1 MSFDDT
7 GKRYFCVKRIT
18 EMIAFPNAKINIG
31 LNVVAKRS
39 DGYHDI
45 ETVFYPVLLQDALE
59 VKPMRPLDPAQL
71 RKRLEAGLLVQPD
84 DVFLRNPLLRRR
96 KEEEIPCC
104 SLEMTGNEFP
114 FKAADNLVV
123 KAYLMLQQDFDLP
136 SIDIKLHKHIPSGA
150 GLGGGSSDCAF
161 MISLLNRRF
170 NLRMRES
177 MMERYAARLG
187 SDCAFFITNTPSIA
201 TGRGEILNPLSLS
214 LNGYTILLVKPDVSV
229 STAEAYGS
237 LTPKQPEIPL
247 ADAIKRPVAEWK
259 DCVFNDFETTVFA
272 KYPILAD
279 IKRKL
284 YTMGAVYS
292 AMSGSGSTVYGL
304 FSQPLDNPADQ
315 FPGMFTCQREMA

>member
-1 MSFDDT
+1 M
-7 GKRYFCVKRIT
+7 IT
-18 EMIAFPNAKINIG
+18 FPNAKINIG

-59 VKPMRPLDPAQL
+59 IKPMRPLDPAQL

-84 DVFLRNPLLRRR
+84 DAFMPYRLFPK
-96 KEEEIPCC
+96 KEDIPCC

-123 KAYLMLQQDFDLP
+123 KAYLLLQQDFDLP

-161 MISLLNRRF
+161 MITLLNRRF

-187 SDCAFFITNTPSIA
+187 SDCAFFISNTPSIA
-201 TGRGEILNPLSLS
+201 TGRGEILNPINLSLK
-214 LNGYTILLVKPDVSV
+214 GYTILLVKPDVAV
-229 STAEAYGS
+229 STAEAYAGV
-237 LTPKQPEIPL
+237 TPKQPDVALSE
-247 ADAIKRPVAEWK
+247 AVMRPVSEWK
-259 DCVFNDFETTVFA
+259 DCVFNDFEPSVFK
-272 KYPILAD
+272 KYPLLAD
-279 IKRKL
+279 IKQKL
-284 YTMGAVYS
+284 YDLGADYA
-292 AMSGSGSTVYGL
+292 AMTGSGSTIYGL
-304 FSQPLDNPADQ
+304 FRQPLDNPADL
-315 FPGMFTCQREMA
+315 FPGMFTCQREM

>member
-1 MSFDDT
+1 
-7 GKRYFCVKRIT
+7 
-18 EMIAFPNAKINIG
+18 MIAFPNAKINIG
-31 LNVVAKRS
+31 LNVVAKRT

-59 VKPMRPLDPAQL
+59 ISLMRPLDPAGL

-84 DVFLRNPLLRRR
+84 DAFMPYRILPK
-96 KEEEIPCC
+96 KEDIPCC

-187 SDCAFFITNTPSIA
+187 SDCAFFISNTPSIA
-201 TGRGEILNPLSLS
+201 TGRGEILNPISLS
-214 LNGYTILLVKPDVSV
+214 LKGYTILLVKPEESV
-229 STAEAYGS
+229 STAEAYSGVTPHKPDIS
-237 LTPKQPEIPL
+237 LAE
-247 ADAIKRPVAEWK
+247 AVMRPVCEWK
-259 DCVFNDFETTVFA
+259 DCVFNDFEPSVFA
-272 KYPILAD
+272 KHPLLGE
-279 IKRKL
+279 IKQKL
-284 YTMGAVYS
+284 YDLGAEYA
-292 AMSGSGSTVYGL
+292 AMTGSGSTIYGI
-304 FSQPLDNPADQ
+304 FRQPLDNPADL
-315 FPGMFTCQREMA
+315 FPGMFTCQREM

>member
-1 MSFDDT
+1 
-7 GKRYFCVKRIT
+7 
-18 EMIAFPNAKINIG
+18 MIAFPNAKINVG
-31 LNVVAKRS
+31 LNVVARRP

-59 VKPMRPLDPAQL
+59 ITLMRPLDPAQL
-71 RKRLEAGLLVQPD
+71 RKRIEAGLLVQPD
-84 DVFLRNPLLRRR
+84 DVFMPFRLRRR
-96 KEEEIPCC
+96 KEDIPCC

-114 FKAADNLVV
+114 FVAADNLVV

-161 MISLLNRRF
+161 MITLLNRRF
-170 NLRMRES
+170 NLRMRDS

-187 SDCAFFITNTPSIA
+187 SDCAFFISNTPSIA
-201 TGRGEILNPLSLS
+201 TGRGEILNPVGLSLK
-214 LNGYTILLVKPDVSV
+214 GYSVLLVKPDVSV
-229 STAEAYGS
+229 STAEAYAS

-247 ADAIKRPVAEWK
+247 AEAIRRPVAEWK

-272 KYPILAD
+272 KYPLLAD
-279 IKRKL
+279 IKRRL
-284 YTMGAVYS
+284 YSMGAVYA

-304 FSQPLDNPADQ
+304 FRESLDNPADE
-315 FPGMFTCQREMA
+315 FPGMFVCQRQMA

>member
-1 MSFDDT
+1 
-7 GKRYFCVKRIT
+7 
-18 EMIAFPNAKINIG
+18 MIAFPNAKINIG
-31 LNVVAKRS
+31 LNVVAKRA

-84 DVFLRNPLLRRR
+84 DVFLPYHRLFR
-96 KEEEIPCC
+96 KKEDIPCC

-123 KAYLMLQQDFDLP
+123 KAYLLLQQDFDLP

-187 SDCAFFITNTPSIA
+187 SDCAFFISNTPSIA
-201 TGRGEILNPLSLS
+201 TGRGEILNPISLS
-214 LNGYTILLVKPDVSV
+214 LKGYTILLVKPDVSV
-229 STAEAYGS
+229 STAEAYAS

-247 ADAIKRPVAEWK
+247 AEAIKRPVAEWK

-272 KYPILAD
+272 KYPLLAE
-279 IKRKL
+279 IKQKL
-284 YTMGAVYS
+284 YSMGAVYA

-304 FSQPLDNPADQ
+304 FRVPIENSADI
-315 FPGMFTCQREMA
+315 FPDMFTCQREMA

>member
-1 MSFDDT
+1 M
-7 GKRYFCVKRIT
+7 IT
-18 EMIAFPNAKINIG
+18 FPNAKINIG

-59 VKPMRPLDPAQL
+59 IKPMRPLDPAQL
-71 RKRLEAGLLVQPD
+71 RKRIETGLLVQPD
-84 DVFLRNPLLRRR
+84 DVFLRNPLFHRR
-96 KEEEIPCC
+96 KDEEIPCC
-104 SLEMTGNEFP
+104 SLEITGNDFP

-136 SIDIKLHKHIPSGA
+136 SIDIKLYKHIPSGA

-170 NLRMRES
+170 NLRMRQS

-187 SDCAFFITNTPSIA
+187 SDCAFFISNTPALA
-201 TGRGEILNPLSLS
+201 TGRGEILNPVSMSLK
-214 LNGYTILLVKPDVSV
+214 GYTILLVKPHVSV
-229 STAEAYGS
+229 STAEAYAS

-247 ADAIKRPVAEWK
+247 AEAIKRPVAEWK

-272 KYPILAD
+272 KYPLLAD
-279 IKRKL
+279 IKQTL
-284 YTMGAVYS
+284 YSLGAVYAS
-292 AMSGSGSTVYGL
+292 MSGSGSTLYGL
-304 FSQPLDNPADQ
+304 FRSPIDNPSDM
-315 FPGMFTCQREMA
+315 FPDMFTCQREMA

>member
-1 MSFDDT
+1 
-7 GKRYFCVKRIT
+7 
-18 EMIAFPNAKINIG
+18 MIAFPNAKINIG
-31 LNVVAKRS
+31 LNVVAKRA

-84 DVFLRNPLLRRR
+84 DVFLPYHRLFR
-96 KEEEIPCC
+96 KKEDIPCC

-123 KAYLMLQQDFDLP
+123 KAYLLLQQDFDLP

-170 NLRMRES
+170 NLRMRDS

-187 SDCAFFITNTPSIA
+187 SDCAFFISNTPSIA
-201 TGRGEILNPLSLS
+201 TGRGEILNPISLS
-214 LNGYTILLVKPDVSV
+214 LKGYTILLVKPDVSV
-229 STAEAYGS
+229 STAEAYAS

-247 ADAIKRPVAEWK
+247 AEAIKRPVTEWK

-272 KYPILAD
+272 KYPLLAD
-279 IKRKL
+279 IKQKL
-284 YTMGAVYS
+284 YSMGAVYA
-292 AMSGSGSTVYGL
+292 AMSGSGSTIYGL
-304 FSQPLDNPADQ
+304 FRTPVDNPSDL

>member
-1 MSFDDT
+1 
-7 GKRYFCVKRIT
+7 
-18 EMIAFPNAKINIG
+18 MIAFPNAKINIG

-59 VKPMRPLDPAQL
+59 IKPMRPLDPAQL

-84 DVFLRNPLLRRR
+84 DVFMPYRLFRR
-96 KEEEIPCC
+96 KEDIPCC
-104 SLEMTGNEFP
+104 SLEMTGTEFP

-123 KAYLMLQQDFDLP
+123 KAYLLLQQDFDLP

-161 MISLLNRRF
+161 MITLLNRRF
-170 NLRMRES
+170 NLRMRDS

-187 SDCAFFITNTPSIA
+187 SDCAFFISNTPALA
-201 TGRGEILNPLSLS
+201 TGRGEVLSPVSLS
-214 LNGYTILLVKPDVSV
+214 LKGYTILLVKPDVSV
-229 STAEAYGS
+229 STTEAYAS
-237 LTPKQPEIPL
+237 LTPKQPVIPL
-247 ADAIKRPVAEWK
+247 AEAIKRPVTEWK
-259 DCVFNDFETTVFA
+259 DCVFNDFEPSVFA
-272 KYPILAD
+272 KYPLLAD
-279 IKRKL
+279 IKQKL
-284 YTMGAVYS
+284 YSMGAVYS

-304 FSQPLDNPADQ
+304 FREPLDNPADQ

>member
-1 MSFDDT
+1 
-7 GKRYFCVKRIT
+7 
-18 EMIAFPNAKINIG
+18 MIAFPNAKINVG
-31 LNVVAKRS
+31 LNVVARRP

-59 VKPMRPLDPAQL
+59 ITLMRPLDPAQL
-71 RKRLEAGLLVQPD
+71 RKRIEAGLLVQPD
-84 DVFLRNPLLRRR
+84 DVFMPFRLRRR
-96 KEEEIPCC
+96 KEDIPCC

-114 FKAADNLVV
+114 FVAADNLVV

-161 MISLLNRRF
+161 MITLLNRRF
-170 NLRMRES
+170 NLRMRDS

-187 SDCAFFITNTPSIA
+187 SDCAFFISNTPSIA
-201 TGRGEILNPLSLS
+201 TGRGEILNPVGLSLK
-214 LNGYTILLVKPDVSV
+214 GYSVLLVKPDVSV
-229 STAEAYGS
+229 STAEAYAS

-247 ADAIKRPVAEWK
+247 AEAIRRPVAEWK

-272 KYPILAD
+272 KYPLLAD
-279 IKRKL
+279 IKRRL
-284 YTMGAVYS
+284 YSMGAVYA

-304 FSQPLDNPADQ
+304 FRESLDNPADE
-315 FPGMFTCQREMA
+315 FPGMFVCQREMA

>member
-1 MSFDDT
+1 
-7 GKRYFCVKRIT
+7 
-18 EMIAFPNAKINIG
+18 MIAFPNAKINIG

-59 VKPMRPLDPAQL
+59 IKPMRPLDPAQL

-84 DVFLRNPLLRRR
+84 DVFMPYRLFRR
-96 KEEEIPCC
+96 KEDIPCC

-123 KAYLMLQQDFDLP
+123 KAYLLLQQDFDLP

-161 MISLLNRRF
+161 MITLLNRRF
-170 NLRMRES
+170 NLRMRDS

-187 SDCAFFITNTPSIA
+187 SDCAFFISNTPALA
-201 TGRGEILNPLSLS
+201 TGRGEVLSPVSLS
-214 LNGYTILLVKPDVSV
+214 LKGYTILLVKPDVSV
-229 STAEAYGS
+229 STTEAYAS
-237 LTPKQPEIPL
+237 LTPKQPVIPL
-247 ADAIKRPVAEWK
+247 AEAIKRPVTEWK
-259 DCVFNDFETTVFA
+259 DCLFNDFEPSVFA
-272 KYPILAD
+272 KYPLLAD
-279 IKRKL
+279 IKQKL
-284 YTMGAVYS
+284 YSMGAVYS

-304 FSQPLDNPADQ
+304 FREPLDNPADQ

>member
-1 MSFDDT
+1 
-7 GKRYFCVKRIT
+7 
-18 EMIAFPNAKINIG
+18 MIVFPNAKINIG
-31 LNVVAKRS
+31 LNVVARRP

-59 VKPMRPLDPAQL
+59 ITLMRPLDPAQL
-71 RKRLEAGLLVQPD
+71 RKRIEAGLLVQPD
-84 DVFLRNPLLRRR
+84 DVFMPFRLRRR
-96 KEEEIPCC
+96 KEDIPCC

-114 FKAADNLVV
+114 FVAADNLVV

-161 MISLLNRRF
+161 MITLLNRRF
-170 NLRMRES
+170 NLRMRDS

-187 SDCAFFITNTPSIA
+187 SDCAFFISNTPSIA
-201 TGRGEILNPLSLS
+201 TGRGEILNPVGLSLK
-214 LNGYTILLVKPDVSV
+214 GYTVLLVKPDVSV
-229 STAEAYGS
+229 STAEAYAS

-247 ADAIKRPVAEWK
+247 AEAIRRPVAEWK

-272 KYPILAD
+272 KYPLLAD
-279 IKRKL
+279 IKRRL
-284 YTMGAVYS
+284 YSMGAVYA

-304 FSQPLDNPADQ
+304 FRESLDNPADE
-315 FPGMFTCQREMA
+315 FPGMFVCQREMA

>member
-1 MSFDDT
+1 
-7 GKRYFCVKRIT
+7 
-18 EMIAFPNAKINIG
+18 MIAFPNAKINIG

-59 VKPMRPLDPAQL
+59 IKPMRPLDPAQL

-84 DVFLRNPLLRRR
+84 DVFLPYRLFR
-96 KEEEIPCC
+96 KKEDVPCC

-187 SDCAFFITNTPSIA
+187 SDCAFFISNTPSLA
-201 TGRGEILNPLSLS
+201 TGRGEILNPISLS
-214 LNGYTILLVKPDVSV
+214 LKGYTILLVKPDLSV
-229 STAEAYGS
+229 STAEAYAS

-247 ADAIKRPVAEWK
+247 AEAIKCPVAEWK
-259 DCVFNDFETTVFA
+259 DCVYNDFETTVFA
-272 KYPILAD
+272 KYPLLAD
-279 IKRKL
+279 IKRKF
-284 YTMGAVYS
+284 YSMGAVYAS
-292 AMSGSGSTVYGL
+292 MSGSGSTVYGL
-304 FSQPLDNPADQ
+304 FREPIDNPADI
-315 FPGMFTCQREMA
+315 FPDMFSCQREMA

>member
-1 MSFDDT
+1 
-7 GKRYFCVKRIT
+7 
-18 EMIAFPNAKINIG
+18 MIAFPNAKINIG

-59 VKPMRPLDPAQL
+59 ISLMRTLDPTLL

-114 FKAADNLVV
+114 FSAADNLVV
-123 KAYLMLQQDFDLP
+123 KAYLLLQQDFDLP

-187 SDCAFFITNTPSIA
+187 SDCAFFITNTPSMA
-201 TGRGEILNPLSLS
+201 TGRGEILNPINLSLK
-214 LNGYTILLVKPDVSV
+214 GYTILLVKPEVSV
-229 STAEAYGS
+229 STAEAYAS
-237 LTPKQPEIPL
+237 LTPKRPEIPL
-247 ADAIKRPVAEWK
+247 AEAIKRPVTEWK

-272 KYPILAD
+272 KYPLLAD
-279 IKRKL
+279 IKQKL
-284 YTMGAVYS
+284 YSMGAVYA

-304 FSQPLDNPADQ
+304 FRQPLDNPADQ
-315 FPGMFTCQREMA
+315 FSGMFTCQREMA

>member
-1 MSFDDT
+1 
-7 GKRYFCVKRIT
+7 
-18 EMIAFPNAKINIG
+18 MIAFPNAKINVG
-31 LNVVAKRS
+31 LNVVARRP

-59 VKPMRPLDPAQL
+59 ITLMRPLDPAQL
-71 RKRLEAGLLVQPD
+71 RKRIEAGLLVQPD
-84 DVFLRNPLLRRR
+84 DVFMPFRLRRR
-96 KEEEIPCC
+96 KEDIPCC

-114 FKAADNLVV
+114 FIAADNLVV

-161 MISLLNRRF
+161 MITLLNRRF
-170 NLRMRES
+170 NLRMRDS

-187 SDCAFFITNTPSIA
+187 SDCAFFISNTPSIA
-201 TGRGEILNPLSLS
+201 TGRGEILNPVGLSLK
-214 LNGYTILLVKPDVSV
+214 GYSVLLVKPDVSV
-229 STAEAYGS
+229 STAEAYAS

-247 ADAIKRPVAEWK
+247 AEAIRRPVAEWK

-272 KYPILAD
+272 KYPLLAD
-279 IKRKL
+279 IKRRL
-284 YTMGAVYS
+284 YSMGAVYA

-304 FSQPLDNPADQ
+304 FRESLDNPADE
-315 FPGMFTCQREMA
+315 FPGMFVCQRQMA